1 MLFHIEALTGED
13 ATYTS
18 QPNELLQGIDV
29 IAGPLVDAFLFRDAA
44 TKYVILFDEFLQVSI
59 KSSNTYCAILIVII
73 DSCLSRHPRT
83 STILPETRL

>member
-29 IAGPLVDAFLFRDAA
+29 IAGPLVDAFLFQDAT

-59 KSSNTYCAILIVII
+59 LFSSTSRTILIVIT

-83 STILPETRL
+83 PTVLPETRL